1 MTVDPTTIV
10 NSALSAT
17 KKGATVSSTTT
28 PAPSTTARPKLTWQE
43 AKARR
48 ESARATVGYDK
59 SSPIYG
65 KTTLEV
71 CQMLQAVL
79 DDASLSEAGRIL
91 SAKTYVTE
99 LQKRE
104 AAQKLAFA

>member
-1 MTVDPTTIV
+1 MT
-10 NSALSAT
+10 A
-17 KKGATVSSTTT
+17 TTT
-28 PAPSTTARPKLTWQE
+28 TTAAATTTRKPKMDWKE

-48 ESARATVGYDK
+48 EAARATVGYDK

-65 KTTLEV
+65 MTTLEV
-71 CQMLQAVL
+71 CLLIKAAIADTAV
-79 DDASLSEAGRIL
+79 SEADRLKNVSDLI
-91 SAKTYVTE
+91 TE

>member
-1 MTVDPTTIV
+1 MTKTT
-10 NSALSAT
+10 A
-17 KKGATVSSTTT
+17 T
-28 PAPSTTARPKLTWQE
+28 PAAVKTSRPKMDWKE
-43 AKARR
+43 AKARV

-59 SSPIYG
+59 TSPIYG

-71 CQMLQAVL
+71 IQMVNAIFDDHTVDSAIRIRDARVL
-79 DDASLSEAGRIL
+79 ITD
-91 SAKTYVTE
+91 